1 MTPEER
7 RELADRLDRAAALNE
22 RTAKEMGGLGR
33 GWANAAADLRAAA
46 AALREMPSTEEVVTA
61 ARASLWEQMESEA
74 VERLTAERDAALAK
88 VADLNA
94 EITQLGSDI
103 EDAYAERAAFSA
115 EVARLRE
122 RLADAVVIPR
132 SAIPDDLPGDLLEM
146 AEEVSEC
153 RRVLGDHD
161 RLVTA
166 ARLLSGG
173 ATEGDE
179 R

>member
-1 MTPEER
+1 MSDETDTVPRVPKNWQDRPLEWVAHVPACSDCR
-7 RELADRLDRAAALNE
+7 RYKALI
-22 RTAKEMGGLGR
+22 
-33 GWANAAADLRAAA
+33 
-46 AALREMPSTEEVVTA
+46 
-61 ARASLWEQMESEA
+61 AS
-74 VERLTAERDAALAK
+74 
-88 VADLNA
+88 
-94 EITQLGSDI
+94 G
-103 EDAYAERAAFSA
+103 
-115 EVARLRE
+115 RLR
-122 RLADAVVIPR
+122 LVPADAVVIPR
-132 SAIPDDLPGDLLEM
+132 DAIPDDLPGDLLEM

>member
-7 RELADRLDRAAALNE
+7 RELAERLDRAAALNE
-22 RTAKEMGGLGR
+22 RTAKVMGSLGR

-46 AALREMPSTEEVVTA
+46 AALREDADMRQRAA
-61 ARASLWEQMESEA
+61 ARLLRACE
-74 VERLTAERDAALAK
+74 AER
-88 VADLNA
+88 
-94 EITQLGSDI
+94 
-103 EDAYAERAAFSA
+103 ERD
-115 EVARLRE
+115 ELRE

-173 ATEGDE
+173 ATEGRTCWPE
-179 R
+179 EGT